1 MCTFVILSLS
11 GILELY
17 FITNGVTLN
26 QVILHKEQAEFCFF
40 PLKDSGCQAKL
51 ANLIVYWRDHSP
63 AASAN
68 LKNNLAWPA
77 YVALFFFPLT
87 RVDMMKLK
95 LAQIVYFGYCSLVFI
110 VLVDYGKCDCYVLCL
125 VHMVLIYVILL
136 FLPSTLQFSLVTCIM
151 YCL

>member
-1 MCTFVILSLS
+1 
-11 GILELY
+11 
-17 FITNGVTLN
+17 
-26 QVILHKEQAEFCFF
+26 
-40 PLKDSGCQAKL
+40 
-51 ANLIVYWRDHSP
+51 
-63 AASAN
+63 
-68 LKNNLAWPA
+68 
-77 YVALFFFPLT
+77 
-87 RVDMMKLK
+87 MMKLK